1 VLFIHVALIFGGIT
15 MLQNDE
21 VAKSIGNGEAK
32 VEVLKGIDFQ
42 IQKGERVALTGKSG
56 SGKSTLLSLLAGL
69 DSPDGGIITIDS
81 KNISELSEKDLTNYR
96 ARNIGIVFQQFHLV
110 STLTAF
116 ENVLLPLEILKAKG
130 ARERAESLLESVG
143 LSHRMHHLPSELS
156 GGESQRVAIA
166 RALSTHP
173 AILFADEPS
182 GNLDEETG
190 DKVMGLLFEL
200 VKKTGTTMVLV
211 THDPEL
217 AARCERIIHLEHG
230 KLSHEVRR

>member
-1 VLFIHVALIFGGIT
+1 MMSVSGLR
-15 MLQNDE
+15 
-21 VAKSIGNGEAK
+21 KSYGSGEGK

-42 IQKGERVALTGKSG
+42 IEKGERVALTGKSG

-69 DSPDGGIITIDS
+69 DSPDSGMISIDS
-81 KNISELSEKDLTNYR
+81 RNISELSEKDLTTYR
-96 ARNIGIVFQQFHLV
+96 ARHIGIVFQQFHLV
-110 STLTAF
+110 STLTAL
-116 ENVLLPLEILKAKG
+116 ENVLLPLEILKTKG
-130 ARERAESLLESVG
+130 ARERAESLLDSVG
-143 LSHRMHHLPSELS
+143 LGHRMHHLPSELS

-190 DKVMGLLFEL
+190 EKVMGLLFEL

-217 AARCERIIHLEHG
+217 ATRCERVIHLEHG
-230 KLSHEVRR
+230 KLSHEERR